1 MATISGERFN
11 LPEPF
16 GGEEPDEVLLRNAE
30 ALGGKAAEKEVFMVE
45 VRGNKSKETEQEQRC
60 NAKATK
66 AEFEGILKRF
76 VRNLT
81 SNNLAIESLLPQLL
95 GSCQL
100 PRNKIN
106 ERLDPLPRIPSRK
119 QLQQH
124 VRLRLKSGG
133 CFSSFLP

>member
-1 MATISGERFN
+1 MATILGERFN

-16 GGEEPDEVLLRNAE
+16 GAEEPDEALLRNAFP
-30 ALGGKAAEKEVFMVE
+30 LGGKAAEKEVFMVE
-45 VRGNKSKETEQEQRC
+45 VKGNKSKETEQEQRC

-81 SNNLAIESLLPQLL
+81 SNNLAIKSLLPQLL

-100 PRNKIN
+100 PTNKVN

-119 QLQQH
+119 QLSTT
-124 VRLRLKSGG
+124 RSFTTEKWRF
-133 CFSSFLP
+133 FSSFLP